1 VSISDK
7 FQARKAFLETC
18 MMAKL
23 DLRELN
29 YWSSGRCHAAER
41 RNNVERVEMKMEV
54 ENMERLSLVGA
65 SGHSGQNMPAEQ
77 EEGPFI
83 LDKGS
88 ISLAAPGGNTGWMIR
103 APVEAVFCRPC

>member
-1 VSISDK
+1 
-7 FQARKAFLETC
+7 

-41 RNNVERVEMKMEV
+41 RNNVGARGDENGDR
-54 ENMERLSLVGA
+54 NMERLSLVGV

-83 LDKGS
+83 LDRGS
-88 ISLAAPGGNTGWMIR
+88 ISL
-103 APVEAVFCRPC
+103 